1 VESLKGGR
9 TAVTQRT
16 ALEQCLNIVLSD
28 DKCTAYLEFSKE
40 EEGFACTI
48 DELEQFVASKG
59 IKQGVL
65 REALLLFVSNPET
78 YLKDKYKI
86 AEGIAPIQGTDGFIK
101 ILVGMDDTDERRPL
115 ESEDGTVDYKEVTRL
130 NNVRSGQI
138 IAERIAPSEGIPGRA
153 VTGEEIPYR
162 PGKEARFKV
171 GKNVVINPDGSAMY
185 AALDGLVT
193 KTDGN
198 KLNFF
203 PVYEVNGDVDYNN
216 GNIDFV
222 GTVVIRG
229 NVLTGFKVK
238 AAGDIRVVG
247 GVEGAEL
254 EAGGSIEITGGI
266 IGYNKGLVQA
276 GHNVKC
282 TFIQEGNVDAG
293 EDVLVSQSIMHS
305 NIRAGHGVIC
315 AGTKGL
321 IVGGSI
327 QAGQNVSARV
337 VGNSMSTVTSIEVG
351 VLPRLRNELND
362 LRKEAREQM
371 DSLDKTKKAL
381 TLLDQLAAAGQLSPD
396 KMSMRIKLSA
406 TQKSALRI
414 SEETKMRIFEIEKA
428 LEDTSK
434 ARVDILKMIY
444 GGSKIVIGRYTK
456 FIKDPVSRISFYYHD
471 GDITMVPYV

>member
-1 VESLKGGR
+1 M
-9 TAVTQRT
+9 TQQT
-16 ALEQCLNIVLSD
+16 VLEQCLSIVLSD
-28 DKCTAYLEFSKE
+28 DKSTAYLEFSKQE
-40 EEGFACTI
+40 EDFTCTL
-48 DELEQFVASKG
+48 DELEQYIGSQG
-59 IKQGVL
+59 IKYGVL
-65 REALLLFVSNPET
+65 RDAMLAFVSHPEA
-78 YLKDKYKI
+78 YVKAQYKI
-86 AEGIAPIQGTDGFIK
+86 AEGIKPVQGTDGFIK
-101 ILVGMDDTDERRPL
+101 VLVGMDDNERRPL
-115 ESEDGTVDYKEVTRL
+115 EAEDGKVDYKEVTRL

-138 IAERIAPSEGIPGRA
+138 IAERIPPIDGTVGRA
-153 VTGEEIPYR
+153 VTGEEIPFR

-171 GKNVVINPDGSAMY
+171 GKNVVVDPEGSAMY

-198 KLNFF
+198 KLNVF
-203 PVYEVNGDVDYNN
+203 PVYEINGDVDYNI

-229 NVLTGFKVK
+229 NVLTGFKIK

-254 EAGGSIEITGGI
+254 EAGGSVEISGGI

-282 TFIQEGNVDAG
+282 TFIQEGNVDAS
-293 EDVLVSQSIMHS
+293 ENVIVSQSIMHS
-305 NIRAGHGVIC
+305 TIRAGNAVIC
-315 AGTKGL
+315 EGTKGL

-327 QAGQNVSARV
+327 QAGENVSARV

-351 VLPRLRNELND
+351 VLPKLRNELTD
-362 LRKEAREQM
+362 LRKEVREQM
-371 DSLDKTKKAL
+371 DALDKTKKAL

-406 TQKSALRI
+406 TQKSALRL
-414 SEETKMRIFEIEKA
+414 SEETKTRIFEIEKV
-428 LEDTSK
+428 LEDTSR
-434 ARVDILKMIY
+434 ARVDIHKMIY

-471 GDITMVPYV
+471 GDITMVPFI

>member
-1 VESLKGGR
+1 M
-9 TAVTQRT
+9 TQRI
-16 ALEQCLNIVLSD
+16 ALEQCLSIILSE
-28 DKCTAYLEFSKE
+28 DKSMAYLEISKM
-40 EEGFACTI
+40 EEGFTCTL
-48 DELEQFVASKG
+48 DELEQYIDSKG
-59 IKQGVL
+59 IKYGIL
-65 REALLLFVSNPET
+65 RDALLSFASHPET
-78 YLKDKYKI
+78 YLNSQCKI
-86 AEGIAPIQGTDGFIK
+86 AEGIAAVAGEDGYIK
-101 ILVGMDDTDERRPL
+101 VLVGMDDSNERRPQ

-130 NNVRSGQI
+130 NNVRAGQI
-138 IAERIAPSEGIPGRA
+138 IAERIPPMDGIVGRA
-153 VTGEEIPYR
+153 VTDVEIPFR

-171 GKNVVINPDGSAMY
+171 GKNVVVNPDGTAMY

-193 KTDGN
+193 KTEGN
-198 KLNFF
+198 KLNVF
-203 PVYEVNGDVDYNN
+203 PVYEINGDVDYNV

-254 EAGGSIEITGGI
+254 EAGGSVEITGGI
-266 IGYNKGLVQA
+266 IGYNKGLVHA
-276 GHNVKC
+276 EHNVKC
-282 TFIQEGNVDAG
+282 SFIQEGNVDAG

-305 NIRAGHGVIC
+305 NIRAGREVIC

-327 QAGQNVSARV
+327 QAGEKVSARI
-337 VGNSMSTVTSIEVG
+337 VGNGMSTVTSIEVG

-362 LRKEAREQM
+362 LRKVIREQM

-396 KMSMRIKLSA
+396 KMSMRIKLTA
-406 TQKSALRI
+406 TQKSAMRLND
-414 SEETKMRIFEIEKA
+414 ETKTRIFEIEKA
-428 LEDTSK
+428 LEDTSR

-471 GDITMVPYV
+471 GDISMVPYV

>member
-1 VESLKGGR
+1 M
-9 TAVTQRT
+9 TQRT

-48 DELEQFVASKG
+48 DELEQFVANKG

-65 REALLLFVSNPET
+65 REALLLLVSNPEI

-86 AEGIAPIQGTDGFIK
+86 AEGVAPIQGTDGFIK
-101 ILVGMDDTDERRPL
+101 ILVGMDDTNERRPL

-138 IAERIAPSEGIPGRA
+138 IAERIAPVDGIPGRA

-198 KLNFF
+198 KLNVF
-203 PVYEVNGDVDYNN
+203 PVYEVNGDVDYNK

-305 NIRAGHGVIC
+305 NIRAGHRVIC

-337 VGNSMSTVTSIEVG
+337 VGNSTSTVTAIEVG

-362 LRKEAREQM
+362 LRKEVREQM

-381 TLLDQLAAAGQLSPD
+381 TLLDQLAAAGQLTPD

-406 TQKSALRI
+406 TQKSALRV

-434 ARVDILKMIY
+434 ARVDILKMVY

>member
-1 VESLKGGR
+1 M
-9 TAVTQRT
+9 TQRT

-48 DELEQFVASKG
+48 DELEQFVANKG
-59 IKQGVL
+59 IKQGVS
-65 REALLLFVSNPET
+65 REALLLFVNNPET

-86 AEGIAPIQGTDGFIK
+86 AEGVAPIQGTDGFIK
-101 ILVGMDDTDERRPL
+101 VLVGMDDTNERRPL

-138 IAERIAPSEGIPGRA
+138 IAERIAPSDGIPGRA

-198 KLNFF
+198 KLNVF

-254 EAGGSIEITGGI
+254 EAAAQSKLPVVLLVITKDW
-266 IGYNKGLVQA
+266 YKQA
-276 GHNVKC
+276 IMLNVLSFK
-282 TFIQEGNVDAG
+282 
-293 EDVLVSQSIMHS
+293 
-305 NIRAGHGVIC
+305 RA
-315 AGTKGL
+315 T
-321 IVGGSI
+321 
-327 QAGQNVSARV
+327 
-337 VGNSMSTVTSIEVG
+337 
-351 VLPRLRNELND
+351 
-362 LRKEAREQM
+362 
-371 DSLDKTKKAL
+371 
-381 TLLDQLAAAGQLSPD
+381 
-396 KMSMRIKLSA
+396 
-406 TQKSALRI
+406 
-414 SEETKMRIFEIEKA
+414 
-428 LEDTSK
+428 
-434 ARVDILKMIY
+434 
-444 GGSKIVIGRYTK
+444 
-456 FIKDPVSRISFYYHD
+456 
-471 GDITMVPYV
+471 

>member
-1 VESLKGGR
+1 L
-9 TAVTQRT
+9 TQRI
-16 ALEQCLNIVLSD
+16 ALEQCLSVVLSE
-28 DKCTAYLEFSKE
+28 DKSTAYLEFSKQ
-40 EEGFACTI
+40 EEGFACTL
-48 DELEQFVASKG
+48 DELEQFIAGQG
-59 IKQGVL
+59 IKYGVL
-65 REALLLFVSNPET
+65 REALLVFVNQPEAYINT
-78 YLKDKYKI
+78 QLKI
-86 AEGIAPIQGTDGFIK
+86 AEGIAAVPGTDGYIK
-101 ILVGMDDTDERRPL
+101 VLVGMDDASERRPL
-115 ESEDGTVDYKEVTRL
+115 EAEDGKVDYKEVTRL

-138 IAERIAPSEGIPGRA
+138 IAERIPPVDGTVGQA
-153 VTGEEIPYR
+153 VTGEEIPFR
-162 PGKEARFKV
+162 PGKDARFKV

-193 KTDGN
+193 KTEGN
-198 KLNFF
+198 KLNVF
-203 PVYEVNGDVDYNN
+203 PVYEINGDVDYNI

-229 NVLTGFKVK
+229 NVLTGFKIK

-254 EAGGSIEITGGI
+254 EAGGSVEITGGI
-266 IGYNKGLVQA
+266 IGYNKGHVQA

-305 NIRAGHGVIC
+305 NIRAGRGVIC

-327 QAGQNVSARV
+327 QAGENVSARI

-351 VLPRLRNELND
+351 VLPKLRNELSE
-362 LRKEAREQM
+362 LRKGLKEQM

-381 TLLDQLAAAGQLSPD
+381 VLLDQLAAAGQLSPD
-396 KMSMRIKLSA
+396 KMAMRVKLTA
-406 TQKSALRI
+406 TQKSALRFN
-414 SEETKMRIFEIEKA
+414 EETKLRIFEIEKV
-428 LEDTSK
+428 LEDTSR

-471 GDITMVPYV
+471 GDITMTPYV

>member
-1 VESLKGGR
+1 
-9 TAVTQRT
+9 
-16 ALEQCLNIVLSD
+16 
-28 DKCTAYLEFSKE
+28 
-40 EEGFACTI
+40 
-48 DELEQFVASKG
+48 
-59 IKQGVL
+59 
-65 REALLLFVSNPET
+65 
-78 YLKDKYKI
+78 
-86 AEGIAPIQGTDGFIK
+86 
-101 ILVGMDDTDERRPL
+101 
-115 ESEDGTVDYKEVTRL
+115 
-130 NNVRSGQI
+130 
-138 IAERIAPSEGIPGRA
+138 
-153 VTGEEIPYR
+153 
-162 PGKEARFKV
+162 
-171 GKNVVINPDGSAMY
+171 MY

-193 KTDGN
+193 KTEGN
-198 KLNFF
+198 KLNVF
-203 PVYEVNGDVDYNN
+203 PVYEINGDVDYNV

-254 EAGGSIEITGGI
+254 EAGGSVEITGGI
-266 IGYNKGLVQA
+266 IGYNKGLVHA
-276 GHNVKC
+276 EHNVKC
-282 TFIQEGNVDAG
+282 SFIQEGNVDAG

-305 NIRAGHGVIC
+305 NIRAGREVIC

-327 QAGQNVSARV
+327 QAGEKVSARI
-337 VGNSMSTVTSIEVG
+337 VGNGMSTVTSIEVG

-362 LRKEAREQM
+362 LRKVIREQM

-396 KMSMRIKLSA
+396 KMSMRIKLTA
-406 TQKSALRI
+406 TQKSAMRLND
-414 SEETKMRIFEIEKA
+414 ETKTRIFEIEKA
-428 LEDTSK
+428 LEDTSR

-471 GDITMVPYV
+471 GDISMVPYV

>member
-1 VESLKGGR
+1 M
-9 TAVTQRT
+9 TQRI
-16 ALEQCLNIVLSD
+16 ALEQCLSVVLSE
-28 DKCTAYLEFSKE
+28 DKSTAYLEFSKQ
-40 EEGFACTI
+40 EEGFACTL
-48 DELEQFVASKG
+48 DELEQYIAGQG
-59 IKQGVL
+59 IKYGVL
-65 REALLLFVSNPET
+65 REALLVFVNQPET
-78 YLKDKYKI
+78 FINSQCKI
-86 AEGIAPIQGTDGFIK
+86 AEGIPAVPGTDGYIK
-101 ILVGMDDTDERRPL
+101 VLVGMDDSDERRPL
-115 ESEDGTVDYKEVTRL
+115 EAEDGKVDYKEVTRL
-130 NNVRSGQI
+130 NNVKSGQI
-138 IAERIAPSEGIPGRA
+138 IAERIPPVEGTVGRA
-153 VTGEEIPYR
+153 VTGEEIPFR
-162 PGKEARFKV
+162 PGKDARFKI

-193 KTDGN
+193 KTEGN
-198 KLNFF
+198 KLNVF
-203 PVYEVNGDVDYNN
+203 PVYEINGDVDYNV

-229 NVLTGFKVK
+229 NVLTGFKIR

-254 EAGGSIEITGGI
+254 EAGGSVEITGGI

-305 NIRAGHGVIC
+305 NIRAGRAVIC

-327 QAGQNVSARV
+327 QAGENVSARII
-337 VGNSMSTVTSIEVG
+337 GNSMSTVTSIEVG
-351 VLPRLRNELND
+351 VLPKLRNELSD
-362 LRKEAREQM
+362 LRKGLREQM

-381 TLLDQLAAAGQLSPD
+381 ILLDQLAAAGQLSPD
-396 KMSMRIKLSA
+396 KMSMRIKLTA
-406 TQKSALRI
+406 TQKSALRLN
-414 SEETKMRIFEIEKA
+414 EDTKMRIFEIEKV
-428 LEDTSK
+428 LEDTSR

-456 FIKDPVSRISFYYHD
+456 FIKDPLSRISFYYHD
-471 GDITMVPYV
+471 GDITMAPYV